1 MRRFFWRMAVAD
13 CSILEKSGRDSQYS
27 YFVIGVLYAI
37 IGLITFTGFFA
48 MFFGVFDS
56 IFSALIGAGII
67 GFLISNIYRL
77 TLISLE
83 PHTLPRNEPLG
94 SMIFSYVLKYVT
106 IFAFAFFVSKCF
118 EMLIID
124 LIDLA
129 IRNDNLSLMDYDG
142 SSGYMEH
149 MMESNQS
156 KPWLWAITALIVL
169 LFVSP
174 IYMRHR
180 LNRSHQYYKLKY
192 RRDVRLV
199 KERYNEYSEIMERL
213 YRQLFENYSELAD
226 RKMSQ
231 NINSSEIESI
241 RDDLRKMTFKS
252 HEKHFNDYPF
262 CTEPIVKDVNLSS
275 SDEFMNHF
283 DPDKE

>member
-1 MRRFFWRMAVAD
+1 MAVAD

-27 YFVIGVLYAI
+27 YFVIGMLYTL
-37 IGLITFTGFFA
+37 IGFIAFSGFFA
-48 MFFGVFDS
+48 MFYGVFDS
-56 IFSALIGAGII
+56 IFSAIIGAGII

-94 SMIFSYVLKYVT
+94 SLIFSYVLRYLT
-106 IFAFAFFVSKCF
+106 ILAFAFFVSKCF

-124 LIDLA
+124 LIDLVM
-129 IRNDNLSLMDYDG
+129 RKDNLSLMDYDG

-149 MMESNQS
+149 MMESNRS
-156 KPWLWAITALIVL
+156 KPWLWSITALIML

-199 KERYNEYSEIMERL
+199 KEKYDEYSENKERL

-231 NINSSEIESI
+231 NIISSEVELI
-241 RDDLRKMTFKS
+241 RNDLRKITFKR

-262 CTEPIVKDVNLSS
+262 CTEPIIKDANLSS

-283 DPDKE
+283 DPDNE